1 MRIVSVNYIQWE
13 QTPREWKVE
22 GLQLGPTNLLVGTN
36 ATGKSKVVRI
46 LAGLAILLSGERKIA
61 LLSGSYD
68 VTFDHEGKIF
78 RYELGIKDSKIIR
91 ENLSIDGEA
100 RLERGE
106 GGQGR
111 LWAEKVGQ
119 FMDFQIPDT
128 ELTVLARRDPIQHS
142 FFQPL
147 NDWGKSMYQ
156 YHFSTLMGK
165 DRLGVIDARKP
176 AAGVLD
182 PRDPN
187 QIIGIYRKGQQ
198 AFGEKFKDAIKRD
211 MGEVGYLIDDVGTQR
226 PISVIPQNQA
236 TVIALYVKETGL
248 GEITDQVEMSQ
259 GMFRALAML
268 IQLNFSEMTQRA
280 GWVLVD
286 DVGEGLDFERSCNL
300 TKLLMKKAEASSKQL
315 IMTTNDRFLMN
326 ATPAES
332 WTVLRRVGQTL
343 KVHNYEN
350 SKARFEEL
358 RSTGMNAPDFF
369 SSTVSEE
376 SKEEK

>member
-198 AFGEKFKDAIKRD
+198 VFGEKFKDAIKRD

>member
-46 LAGLAILLSGERKIA
+46 LAGLAILLSGERKMA

-68 VTFDHEGKIF
+68 VTFDHEEKIF

-198 AFGEKFKDAIKRD
+198 VFGEKFKDAIKRD

>member
-46 LAGLAILLSGERKIA
+46 LAGLAILLSGERKMA

-68 VTFDHEGKIF
+68 VTFDHEEKIF

-111 LWAEKVGQ
+111 LRAEKVGQ

-198 AFGEKFKDAIKRD
+198 VFGEKFKDAIKRD